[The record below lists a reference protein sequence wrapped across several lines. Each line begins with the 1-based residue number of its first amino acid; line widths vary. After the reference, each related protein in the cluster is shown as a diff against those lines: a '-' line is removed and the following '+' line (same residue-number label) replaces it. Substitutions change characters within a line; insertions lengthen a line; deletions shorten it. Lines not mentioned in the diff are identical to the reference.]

1 MERSGSEA
9 LMGSIVR
16 RVAVALF
23 ITLAAVFL
31 WFRRI
36 DTPAVPVLGRV
47 AHVPILKGEASVP
60 GKLGS
65 EGRAT
70 GVEVSVRPGWKSVP
84 LPFDEATIA
93 ASLIRPGSRVDIL
106 SIPHAAPGEARR
118 ATVVMQDVRVLAV
131 GEVRH
136 RRGQPVRAS
145 ALSVEVATDAD
156 AYRLMK
162 AAANGSLRYLLR
174 GSDDSNV
181 GRVELTTTRVVTEVN
196 AATCSNRRGS
206 SLVYDAVRL
215 SCAPR
220 SQVFLVDSAAAL
232 PRPP

>member
-1 MERSGSEA
+1 MGRSGFEA
-9 LMGSIVR
+9 LMGGIVR

-23 ITLAAVFL
+23 ITLAAVLL

-36 DTPAVPVLGRV
+36 DTPAVPVFAR
-47 AHVPILKGEASVP
+47 VPIFKGEAIVP
-60 GKLGS
+60 GKSAS
-65 EGRAT
+65 EARAT

-84 LPFDEATIA
+84 LPFDEVTSAV
-93 ASLIRPGSRVDIL
+93 SLILPGSRVDIL

-118 ATVVMQDVRVLAV
+118 ATVVMKDVRVLAV
-131 GEVRH
+131 GDVRH
-136 RRGQPVRAS
+136 RLGQPIRAS

-181 GRVELTTTRVVTEVN
+181 GRVELATTRVVTEAN

-215 SCAPR
+215 SCAR
-220 SQVFLVDSAAAL
+220 QSQVFLVDSALAL
-232 PRPP
+232 PRPR